1 MTRVSSRRDA
11 LVILCRD
18 IARRRTE
25 PGGQVLLDGAHLVS
39 EALTL
44 GIRLHHVAFTARARA
59 SDEGARLVAALTQRG
74 FPVID
79 VTDSVMDAMSPVS
92 SPSGVI
98 AVADRPD
105 SSLDRVLQDEPQL
118 VVAVV
123 DVQEPGNVGAIV
135 RAAEACWATGVVC
148 CGASADAFGAK
159 ALRGSMGSALRL
171 PVASGVP
178 PVDAL
183 TAMRAR
189 GLRLVAT
196 VPSGGARPHELD
208 LRQPTALL
216 FGGEGPGLTAEALAA
231 ADETV
236 SIPMRAPVES
246 LNVAVAVA
254 LLTCEAARQR
264 GLLHRDVR

>member
-1 MTRVSSRRDA
+1 M
-11 LVILCRD
+11 
-18 IARRRTE
+18 
-25 PGGQVLLDGAHLVS
+25 LLDGVHLVS

-44 GIRLHHVAFTARARA
+44 GIRLPHVAFTARART
-59 SDEGARLVAALTQRG
+59 SEEGARLASALAECG
-74 FPVID
+74 VSIVD
-79 VTDSVMDAMSPVS
+79 VTDSVMEAMSPVS
-92 SPSGVI
+92 SPSGVVAI
-98 AVADRPD
+98 ADRPA
-105 SSLDRVLQDEPQL
+105 SSLEGALDHPPQL

-148 CGASADAFGAK
+148 CGGSADAFSAK

-171 PVASGVP
+171 PMASGVP
-178 PVDAL
+178 AADAFA
-183 TAMRAR
+183 AMRER
-189 GLRLVAT
+189 GLRLIAT
-196 VPSGGARPHELD
+196 VPSGGVRPLTLD

-264 GLLHRDVR
+264 GLL